1 MNGHETG
8 YRTGVL
14 RRLGVTGLAA
24 VIAAGLALTVAA
36 CGGGSS
42 SGSTSA
48 ATSGTKTAA
57 TATAASATSSSTTI
71 ATATNLANQPAPTVP
86 SSSSTGGGGSKS
98 PGGGAVAAGKSVF
111 QTTCGGCHTLADA
124 QTSGHN
130 GPDLD
135 QLKPDYATVHHQVIN
150 GGGGMPAF
158 GKSGQLSAK
167 QVTDVAK
174 YVAAVAGKK

>member
-8 YRTGVL
+8 RRSGVVH
-14 RRLGVTGLAA
+14 RSGMTGL
-24 VIAAGLALTVAA
+24 VAAGAVALALAVSA

-42 SGSTSA
+42 GGGTTSA
-48 ATSGTKTAA
+48 KTAA
-57 TATAASATSSSTTI
+57 TATGAAASTSSSSSTTI

-86 SSSSTGGGGSKS
+86 SSSSAGGGSKS
-98 PGGGAVAAGKSVF
+98 AGGAGGAVAAGKAVF

-124 QTSGHN
+124 KTAGHN

-167 QVTDVAK
+167 KVTEVAK
-174 YVAAVAGKK
+174 YVSSVAGKK